1 MSDTQKNETV
11 ATEQPPAAPVSATE
25 PGSAPASEKKQPF
38 FTRRTV
44 LAMTGCGVAGL
55 VVGGVLAS
63 WGVTTASIASG
74 SHRAAYHS
82 YENDRHRP
90 RSLLRLPALRDD
102 VHPEE

>member
-11 ATEQPPAAPVSATE
+11 ATEQPPAAATPVAVGAE
-25 PGSAPASEKKQPF
+25 AIPADKKQPF

-63 WGVTTASIASG
+63 WGVTTQSIA
-74 SHRAAYHS
+74 
-82 YENDRHRP
+82 
-90 RSLLRLPALRDD
+90 
-102 VHPEE
+102 